1 MNWKGSKVT
10 FIKTF
15 SFLILLLLVSFILGS
30 YTIHRHS
37 KKGMKNSSFR
47 VVAYFRGD
55 IKEVQKYDYQK
66 VTHLIYCFMYLKGN
80 QIGFKNED
88 SENTLKEC
96 LALKKKYPKLKVL
109 IALGGWGGCETC
121 SSVFSSN
128 EARIEFAHSVQDV
141 LVKYKADGIDI
152 DWESPVIGGFKDH
165 KAAPEDKENFT
176 QLIFTLRKTLSKRF
190 EICFDANSTKDFI
203 DQSIDWKKVLPKV
216 NFVNL
221 MTYGLPTDKRGH
233 TGHHTALF
241 SSPLQSESIDK
252 SIKYLDSLG
261 LPKNKFLIGAAFYS
275 FVVKEVDSL
284 NNGLGQKGKFKS
296 NVNYNNLNLEY
307 TEVNGYKYFWDT
319 IACAPYLYN
328 PDQKMFVTFDDKHS
342 VSLKTKYAFQNH
354 LGGIMFWRL
363 NGDFY
368 SDGLLDAI
376 DLEIKKLSK

>member
-10 FIKTF
+10 YIKTL
-15 SFLILLLLVSFILGS
+15 SFLILLLLVSFTLGS
-30 YTIHRHS
+30 YTIHS
-37 KKGMKNSSFR
+37 QPKKGIKNSSFR

-96 LALKKKYPKLKVL
+96 VALKKKYPKLKVL

-128 EARIEFAHSVQDV
+128 EARLEFAHSVQDV

-307 TEVNGYKYFWDT
+307 TEANGYKYFWDT

-376 DLEIKKLSK
+376 DLEIKKFSK

>member
-1 MNWKGSKVT
+1 MNLKGSKVT
-10 FIKTF
+10 CVKTF
-15 SFLILLLLVSFILGS
+15 NFVILLLLSLITLGS
-30 YTIHRHS
+30 YANYRQS
-37 KKGMKNSSFR
+37 KKDVKNSSFR

-55 IKEVQKYDYQK
+55 IKEIQKYDYQK

-121 SSVFSSN
+121 SSVFSSQDG
-128 EARIEFAHSVQDV
+128 RVEFAHSVQEV

-152 DWESPVIGGFKDH
+152 DWESPVIGGYNDH
-165 KAAPEDKENFT
+165 KAAPEDKDNFT

-203 DQSIDWKKVLPKV
+203 DQSIDWKKVLPQV

-221 MTYGLPTDKRGH
+221 MTYGLPTDERGH

-241 SSPLQSESIDK
+241 SSSFQSESIDK

-261 LPKNKFLIGAAFYS
+261 LPTNKFLIGAAFYS
-275 FVVKEVDSL
+275 FVVKEVDSV

-296 NVNYNNLNLEY
+296 NVNYSNVMLEY
-307 TEVNGYKYFWDT
+307 TEANGYQYFWDS

-328 PDQKMFVTFDDKHS
+328 RNQKMFVTFDDKHS
-342 VSLKTKYAFQNH
+342 VSLKTKYALQNH

-376 DLEIKKLSK
+376 DQEIKKLSK

>member
-1 MNWKGSKVT
+1 MS
-10 FIKTF
+10 
-15 SFLILLLLVSFILGS
+15 SILLGSSIHSFS
-30 YTIHRHS
+30 H
-37 KKGMKNSSFR
+37 KKDTKKSTFR

-55 IKEVQKYDYQK
+55 IKEVQKYDYEK

-121 SSVFSSN
+121 SSVFSSQ
-128 EARIEFAHSVQDV
+128 EGRVEFAQSVKDV

-152 DWESPVIGGFKDH
+152 DWESPVIGGYKDH

-190 EICFDANSTKDFI
+190 EICFDANSTKDFM
-203 DQSIDWKKVLPKV
+203 DQSIDWKKVLPHV
-216 NFVNL
+216 DFVNL
-221 MTYGLPTDKRGH
+221 MTYGLPTNKRGH
-233 TGHHTALF
+233 TGHHSALF
-241 SSPLQSESIDK
+241 SSPMQSESIDK
-252 SIKYLDSLG
+252 SIKYIDSLG
-261 LPKNKFLIGAAFYS
+261 LPTNKFLIGAAFYS

-296 NVNYNNLNLEY
+296 NVNYSNVMLEY
-307 TEVNGYKYFWDT
+307 TEANGYQYFWDS

-342 VSLKTKYAFQNH
+342 VSLKTKYALQNH

-376 DLEIKKLSK
+376 DLEIKNLTK

>member
-1 MNWKGSKVT
+1 
-10 FIKTF
+10 
-15 SFLILLLLVSFILGS
+15 
-30 YTIHRHS
+30 
-37 KKGMKNSSFR
+37 
-47 VVAYFRGD
+47 
-55 IKEVQKYDYQK
+55 
-66 VTHLIYCFMYLKGN
+66 
-80 QIGFKNED
+80 
-88 SENTLKEC
+88 
-96 LALKKKYPKLKVL
+96 
-109 IALGGWGGCETC
+109 
-121 SSVFSSN
+121 
-128 EARIEFAHSVQDV
+128 
-141 LVKYKADGIDI
+141 
-152 DWESPVIGGFKDH
+152 
-165 KAAPEDKENFT
+165 
-176 QLIFTLRKTLSKRF
+176 
-190 EICFDANSTKDFI
+190 
-203 DQSIDWKKVLPKV
+203 
-216 NFVNL
+216 

-307 TEVNGYKYFWDT
+307 TEANGYKYFWDT